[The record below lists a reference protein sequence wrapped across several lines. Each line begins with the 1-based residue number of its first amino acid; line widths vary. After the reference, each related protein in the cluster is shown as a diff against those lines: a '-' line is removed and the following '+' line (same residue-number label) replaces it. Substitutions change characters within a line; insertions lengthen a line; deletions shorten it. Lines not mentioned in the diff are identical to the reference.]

1 MAVPSASGSGIV
13 NKGTNYGATSQVTS
27 TNINAHVDDAVF
39 NANAVDGTTINA
51 DSNGKNLFVVDG
63 SISVAKTSFLG
74 TVDTTADS
82 NVKILSKQSDGQYDS
97 VTPSGDVTM
106 SQAGA
111 FTIANNAVTSSKV
124 LQSSIPVSKL
134 ASIADQT
141 IVGNNDG
148 SSASPE
154 ALTASEVIGVLGT
167 NLMNPTS
174 IDNNTNTITFSNG
187 LILKFGTHT
196 TSGSSSTQTLNF
208 SDHGGNFT
216 NHLYTIQLICTT
228 AISTTNDITI
238 NSQSASSVEFK
249 ASRAANGDTYSFIA
263 LGR

>member
-13 NKGTNYGATSQVTS
+13 NKGTTYGPTSQVTS

-106 SQAGA
+106 TQSGA
-111 FTIANNAVTSSKV
+111 LTIANNAITNLKV
-124 LQSSIPVSKL
+124 LQSSIAVTKL
-134 ASIADQT
+134 AAIADQT
-141 IVGNNDG
+141 IVGNDDG
-148 SSASPE
+148 SSASPH

-167 NLMNPTS
+167 NLINPTS
-174 IDNNTNTITFSNG
+174 IDDSTESITFSNG
-187 LILKFGTHT
+187 LIVKFGSQ
-196 TSGSSSTQTLNF
+196 SGSGSQTITFDTAFPNKIYTVVFTPRRSDGSTGSTQLMISAMSTSAF
-208 SDHGGNFT
+208 
-216 NHLYTIQLICTT
+216 T
-228 AISTTNDITI
+228 AIAGTASGHI
-238 NSQSASSVEFK
+238 NW
-249 ASRAANGDTYSFIA
+249 IA
-263 LGR
+263 IGR

>member
-1 MAVPSASGSGIV
+1 MAVPSASGSGII
-13 NKGTNYGATSQVTS
+13 NKGTTYGASSQVTS

-74 TVDTTADS
+74 TVNTVANSATH
-82 NVKILSKQSDGQYDS
+82 ILSKQSDGQYDS

-111 FTIANNAVTSSKV
+111 FTIQPNSVTGSMV
-124 LQSSIPVSKL
+124 LQSSLNISRL

-141 IVGNNDG
+141 IVGNNNG
-148 SSASPE
+148 SSSAPE
-154 ALTASEVIGVLGT
+154 ELTASDVIGVLGT

-174 IDNNTNTITFSNG
+174 IDNSTESITFSNG
-187 LILKFGTHT
+187 LIVKFGSKTGSARQTITFADAFPNHIYTVLFSPRSNGT
-196 TSGSSSTQTLNF
+196 TASTQVIISAMST
-208 SDHGGNFT
+208 SSFT
-216 NHLYTIQLICTT
+216 AEAGSNSSHINWI
-228 AISTTNDITI
+228 AI
-238 NSQSASSVEFK
+238 
-249 ASRAANGDTYSFIA
+249 
-263 LGR
+263 GR